1 MKKCPYCAEEIQDEA
16 IVCRY
21 CGRDL
26 QQPALTSPLPQTP
39 DKAVALKNPWLAV
52 LLNLFVLIMGLGYI
66 YLGRWPRFLVVLAIQ
81 LFSLM
86 PMAALGLR
94 DYNVYV
100 LMVLWLFTL
109 IDGYFTAKSV
119 NSKRLASQW
128 SSPDLV
134 DR

>member
-16 IVCRY
+16 IVCWR

-26 QQPALTSPLPQTP
+26 QQPVLTSPLPQTP

-66 YLGRWPRFLVVLAIQ
+66 YLGRWPKFLVVLAIQ

-109 IDGYFTAKSV
+109 IDVYFTAKSI
-119 NSKRLASQW
+119 NSKRLASQL
-128 SSPDLV
+128 PPPPNAA
-134 DR
+134 